1 MGPQLRFTDD
11 QYNLLHS
18 EDYPEEWYNQT
29 FLNRDWLTLKEEF
42 TGIDN
47 SIYMIV
53 RLHSEVHGRDQLI

>member
-1 MGPQLRFTDD
+1 MGPQLRFIDD

-42 TGIDN
+42 IGIDN